1 MRWSLESTFEEARAH
16 LGVETQ
22 RQWSDLAIQR
32 TTPILLG
39 VFSIVTWITFQGTQN
54 QAVPIQKTAWYK
66 KEKVTFS
73 DCLFLVRKH
82 IWQTQI
88 QNYVISTGGEDIIQF
103 TPDILD
109 LLVELGYPEAA

>member
-1 MRWSLESTFEEARAH
+1 
-16 LGVETQ
+16 VETQ

-66 KEKVTFS
+66 S
-73 DCLFLVRKH
+73 LSLNRCL
-82 IWQTQI
+82 
-88 QNYVISTGGEDIIQF
+88 SPADDGTGE
-103 TPDILD
+103 
-109 LLVELGYPEAA
+109 V